1 MLVLYVMVSVHY
13 LAIQLYVSVV
23 CDGECTLL
31 FSQAAEWLNNV
42 YIPSHR
48 TLILYQIHG
57 AKWLNVRERSLYVRI

>member
-1 MLVLYVMVSVHY
+1 MLVLYATVWLHY

-42 YIPSHR
+42 YFPSHR
-48 TLILYQIHG
+48 TLILYHIHG
-57 AKWLNVRERSLYVRI
+57 AKWLDVREPSLHVRI